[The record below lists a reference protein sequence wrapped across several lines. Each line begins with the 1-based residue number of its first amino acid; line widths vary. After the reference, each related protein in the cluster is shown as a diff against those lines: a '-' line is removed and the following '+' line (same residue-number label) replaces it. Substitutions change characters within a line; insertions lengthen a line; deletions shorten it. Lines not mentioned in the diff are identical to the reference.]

1 MDFLAESET
10 VRLFVEGQRLRHGHL
25 FSPTFGVE
33 TAQIEPVPHQIIA
46 VYQHMLPQPRLR
58 FLLADDA
65 GAGKT
70 IMTGLYIREMLNRRL
85 IRRVLIVPPAG
96 LVGNW
101 KREMQ
106 TLFSLRFREVTGHD
120 CAIENPFAGDGSD
133 LALVS
138 VDTLAGGRAFERLAS
153 PETAPYDLVVFDEAH
168 KLSAYLRELETG
180 LHEFVRT
187 VLVES
192 FGEGESWWVD
202 GVPTQ
207 VRAECAKRREED
219 PARDEVWRY
228 TYLLDLKT
236 IVDKNWAA
244 FEPIL
249 RSACP
254 QVKSKKEFLD
264 SIARANEIRNKVAH
278 PIRTAVTDEDV
289 SFLRWLYDVIKG
301 LTSGGA

>member
-1 MDFLAESET
+1 MKPKQGTLGFPNEKVLVEVAALIPDWLCPACHTGRNSQGEPFLGSRPVALHIAGKIRFRDS
-10 VRLFVEGQRLRHGHL
+10 VHVDWALRRVGQAINDPFVKR
-25 FSPTFGVE
+25 TIN
-33 TAQIEPVPHQIIA
+33 T
-46 VYQHMLPQPRLR
+46 
-58 FLLADDA
+58 LADALRAAVVEDNRMRRDLEYDRLTNQA
-65 GAGKT
+65 A
-70 IMTGLYIREMLNRRL
+70 RERT
-85 IRRVLIVPPAG
+85 P
-96 LVGNW
+96 
-101 KREMQ
+101 
-106 TLFSLRFREVTGHD
+106 
-120 CAIENPFAGDGSD
+120 GDS
-133 LALVS
+133 ALQ
-138 VDTLAGGRAFERLAS
+138 A
-153 PETAPYDLVVFDEAH
+153 Y
-168 KLSAYLRELETG
+168 AYLRELETG

-192 FGEGESWWVD
+192 YGEGESWWVD

-236 IVDKNWAA
+236 IVDKNWAT

-249 RSACP
+249 RSARP
-254 QVKSKKEFLD
+254 RVKSKKEFLD